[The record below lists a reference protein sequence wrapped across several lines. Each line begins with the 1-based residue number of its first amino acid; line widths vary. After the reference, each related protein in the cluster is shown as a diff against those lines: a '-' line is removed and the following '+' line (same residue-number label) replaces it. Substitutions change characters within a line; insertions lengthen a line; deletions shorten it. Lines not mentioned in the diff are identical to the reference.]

1 MANGKPP
8 GYDTILYL
16 TWLPRIM
23 PKYFVPTKCRVVM
36 FLFLLPEVIGKYRNK
51 IQGLDKDLKEILK
64 QEGEEKEVNKH
75 ACKQLSDH

>member
-1 MANGKPP
+1 
-8 GYDTILYL
+8 
-16 TWLPRIM
+16 
-23 PKYFVPTKCRVVM
+23 M